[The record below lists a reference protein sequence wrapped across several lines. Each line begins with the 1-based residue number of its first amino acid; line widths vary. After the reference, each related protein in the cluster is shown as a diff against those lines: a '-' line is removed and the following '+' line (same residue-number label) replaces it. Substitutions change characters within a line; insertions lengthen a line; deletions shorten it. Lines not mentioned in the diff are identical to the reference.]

1 MGTYSADAG
10 IIPRTLYRLF
20 HTLELSRDEYSVR
33 ASFVELYNEELR
45 DLLSTDLPAPLSAGS
60 TQPMSQGV
68 GASAAPPA
76 SSASSAANGQAFI
89 RDGPPGGLKIYEDGK
104 GRGVVIQGLEE
115 TPMRDAEDGLNIL
128 RRGSQK
134 RQIAAT
140 RCNEQ
145 SR

>member
-1 MGTYSADAG
+1 MEGNLTPNTGTYHSEAG

-20 HTLELSRDEYSVR
+20 HTLEGQAKDSEYAVR

-45 DLLSTDLPAPLSAGS
+45 DLLSPELPALSNS
-60 TQPMSQGV
+60 
-68 GASAAPPA
+68 
-76 SSASSAANGQAFI
+76 NG
-89 RDGPPGGLKIYEDGK
+89 RDGPPGGLKMFEDAKGK
-104 GRGVVIQGLEE
+104 GVIIQGLEE
-115 TPMRDAEDGLNIL
+115 TPMRDAEDGLNLL

-140 RCNEQ
+140 RCNEN

>member
-1 MGTYSADAG
+1 MEGNLTPNTGTYHSEAG

-20 HTLELSRDEYSVR
+20 HTLEGQAKDSTSEYAVR

-45 DLLSTDLPAPLSAGS
+45 DLLSPDLPPTTNS
-60 TQPMSQGV
+60 
-68 GASAAPPA
+68 
-76 SSASSAANGQAFI
+76 NGNQNL
-89 RDGPPGGLKIYEDGK
+89 RDGPPGGLKMYEDSKGK
-104 GRGVVIQGLEE
+104 GVVIQGLEE
-115 TPMRDAEDGLNIL
+115 TPMRDAEDGLNLL

-140 RCNEQ
+140 RCNEN